1 MDEEL
6 EAIKKKKLMELRKQ
20 QEMAA
25 MQEERQKQMEME
37 KAAILRQILTPE
49 ARERLTRIKMAHPD
63 IAENVENQLIALAQT
78 GRIDRMI
85 DDETLKRILER
96 AIPRKREI
104 KIERR

>member
-6 EAIKKKKLMELRKQ
+6 EAIKRKKLMEMQKQ

-25 MQEERQKQMEME
+25 LQEERKKQIEME
-37 KAAILRQILTPE
+37 KAAILRQIMTPE
-49 ARERLTRIKMAHPD
+49 ARERLTRIKMTRPD

-96 AIPRKREI
+96 MIPRKREI

>member
-6 EAIKKKKLMELRKQ
+6 EAIKRKKLMELQKQ

-25 MQEERQKQMEME
+25 LQEERKKQIEME
-37 KAAILRQILTPE
+37 KAAILRQIMTPE
-49 ARERLTRIKMAHPD
+49 ARERLTRIKMTRPD

-96 AIPRKREI
+96 MIPRKREI

>member
-6 EAIKKKKLMELRKQ
+6 EAIKRKKLMEMQKQ
-20 QEMAA
+20 REMAA
-25 MQEERQKQMEME
+25 LQEERKKQIEME
-37 KAAILRQILTPE
+37 KAAILRQIMTPE
-49 ARERLTRIKMAHPD
+49 ARERLTRIKMTRPD

-96 AIPRKREI
+96 MIPRKREI